1 MMHEKE
7 FKSALASLTALLLL
21 AGCGGAERAPV
32 AAETA
37 AEYALESF
45 ELSGIPAVCG
55 GAVYD
60 CAGGSSAAVWPEAGT
75 PLDAPEGFRAT
86 SLCSG
91 GEGGVWTLDIYWD
104 EDYAERF
111 ELCLHRLEGGYE
123 LCAEPWVSSVEKICW
138 SDGALWAS
146 CTDGYVR
153 CIDESLELLLE
164 YELEN
169 VMGLAATG
177 SGVNLKYREKAG
189 VTFANLSP
197 DGSLTPG
204 PAALTE
210 DCILQNALGGW
221 LWTDGRGLVRDAGAG
236 AEYADI
242 WAESGLVFSAAS
254 LWAAELGDGLYAVS
268 DGSAAGVLRPA
279 SEADPEPPERVT
291 LTLANLDEN
300 SCIPTYIDEFN
311 RSHSDIRVEL
321 LPEMPHEALVALMAS
336 DEAPD
341 IIGFGYNSPESMA
354 ANGWLLDMYTL
365 MGDFPREDF
374 LLGPF
379 ETDGALYALS
389 PEYHVYSLVGLEADF
404 GSSYVHPIS
413 DFKDMGVHYYGDAFL
428 TYSIPLWIQQNR
440 QGADCDFTSPEFLE
454 LLEAARSMDKAES
467 QSSKKLALSI
477 ISGTHDLIIKEKREN
492 LELWPVGF
500 PGGSY
505 ISPIAAMG
513 IHAATEEPE
522 AAWEFIRWCVAE
534 RETSSELT
542 LNIPAMEEMFYELLH
557 PYEDLDPEKVII
569 NEDGSWEYEG
579 KHYDTLF
586 SWEPSITERQA
597 DMMLGLIRSL
607 DTVIYYDAEIDDIIS
622 EDAGAFLAGERS
634 LGDTAALLGDRLGTY
649 LAEKYG

>member
-1 MMHEKE
+1 MKR
-7 FKSALASLTALLLL
+7 FAAFFLAALLFALS
-21 AGCGGAERAPV
+21 ACGA
-32 AAETA
+32 AAENPVSPA
-37 AEYALESF
+37 AARDEAVRYVLDDI

-60 CAGGSSAAVWPEAGT
+60 CSGDSCTAVWPKAGA

-91 GEGGVWTLDIYWD
+91 GEGGVWTFDIYWD

-123 LCAEPWVSSVEKICW
+123 LCSEPWVGSVEKICW
-138 SDGALWAS
+138 SGGALWAS

-210 DCILQNALGGW
+210 DCVLQDALGGW
-221 LWTDGRGLVRDAGAG
+221 LWTDTRGLVRDTDSG
-236 AEYADI
+236 AEYIVLWAD
-242 WAESGLVFSAAS
+242 SGLVFSAAS
-254 LWAAELGDGLYAVS
+254 LWVAELGDGLYAAY

-279 SEADPEPPERVT
+279 TEADTEQPERVT
-291 LTLANLDEN
+291 LTLAHMDEN
-300 SCIPTYIDEFN
+300 SYIPSYIDEFN
-311 RSHSDIRVEL
+311 RTHSGIRVEL

-374 LLGPF
+374 LLEPF
-379 ETDGALYALS
+379 ETDGALYVVS
-389 PEYHVYSLVGLEADF
+389 PEYHVYTLVGLEADF
-404 GSSYVHPIS
+404 GRSYVHPIS

-467 QSSKKLALSI
+467 QSSKELALSI

-513 IHAATEEPE
+513 IHAATPEPE

-622 EDAGAFLAGERS
+622 EDAGAFLSGARS
-634 LGDTAALLGDRLGTY
+634 LEDTAALLGDRLGTY
-649 LAEKYG
+649 LTEKYG

>member
-1 MMHEKE
+1 MRRAA
-7 FKSALASLTALLLL
+7 ALALALLLL
-21 AGCGGAERAPV
+21 AGCGAGSAPV
-32 AAETA
+32 PAETA
-37 AEYALESF
+37 EAYALESF
-45 ELSGIPAVCG
+45 ELAGFPAVCG

-60 CAGGSSAAVWPEAGT
+60 CAGGSGAAVWPEAGA
-75 PLDAPEGFRAT
+75 PLDSPEGARAT
-86 SLCSG
+86 ALAAG
-91 GEGGVWTLDIYWD
+91 GGDGVWTLDRYWD
-104 EDYAERF
+104 ADGAEHAA
-111 ELCLHRLEGGYE
+111 LCLHKPGGGCE
-123 LCAEPWVSSVEKICW
+123 SFEPDWPGEVTDMCCSG
-138 SDGALWAS
+138 GALWLA
-146 CTDGYVR
+146 CADGYVR
-153 CIDESLELLLE
+153 CLGEGFGLLLE
-164 YELEN
+164 YELGD
-169 VMGLAATG
+169 VAGMGATE
-177 SGVNLKYREKAG
+177 SGVNLKYLDRGEVK
-189 VTFANLSP
+189 FANLSM
-197 DGSLTPG
+197 DGALTPG

-210 DCILQNALGGW
+210 DCVLQDALGGW
-221 LWTDGRGLVRDAGAG
+221 LWTDGRGLVRDTGAGAG
-236 AEYADI
+236 YAVI

-254 LWAAELGDGLYAVS
+254 LWAAELGEGLYAVS

-291 LTLANLDEN
+291 LTLAHMDEN

-379 ETDGALYALS
+379 ETDGALYAVS
-389 PEYHVYSLVGLEADF
+389 QEYYVYTLVGLEADF
-404 GSSYVHPIS
+404 GRSYVHPTEDYEGIG
-413 DFKDMGVHYYGDAFL
+413 FNHFAGDEFL
-428 TYSIPLWIQQNR
+428 TYSIPLWIEQNR
-440 QGADCDFTSPEFLE
+440 RGADCDFTSPEFTE
-454 LLEAARSMDKAES
+454 LLEMAGSMTKAES
-467 QSSKKLALSI
+467 FSPETLSV
-477 ISGTHDLIIKEKREN
+477 SVLTNHMELINTEKERG

-534 RETSSELT
+534 RENFMFT
-542 LNIPAMEEMFYELLH
+542 LNLPALEEKFYELLH
-557 PYEDLDPEKVII
+557 PHEDLDPEKVVIR
-569 NEDGSWEYEG
+569 EDGTWDYEG
-579 KHYDTLF
+579 RHYETLF
-586 SWEPSITERQA
+586 SWEPSITQRQA
-597 DMMLGLIRSL
+597 DMMLGLVKSL
-607 DTVIYYDAEIDDIIS
+607 DTVIYCDAELVDIIS

>member
-1 MMHEKE
+1 MRRAA
-7 FKSALASLTALLLL
+7 ALALALLLL
-21 AGCGGAERAPV
+21 AGCGAGSAPV
-32 AAETA
+32 PAETA
-37 AEYALESF
+37 EAYALESI
-45 ELSGIPAVCG
+45 ELAGFPAVSG

-60 CAGGSSAAVWPEAGT
+60 CAGGCVRCLG
-75 PLDAPEGFRAT
+75 EGF
-86 SLCSG
+86 
-91 GEGGVWTLDIYWD
+91 
-104 EDYAERF
+104 
-111 ELCLHRLEGGYE
+111 
-123 LCAEPWVSSVEKICW
+123 
-138 SDGALWAS
+138 
-146 CTDGYVR
+146 
-153 CIDESLELLLE
+153 ELLLE
-164 YELEN
+164 YELGD
-169 VMGLAATG
+169 VTGMGATE
-177 SGVNLKYREKAG
+177 SGVNLKYREKAE
-189 VTFANLSP
+189 VKFANLSP
-197 DGSLTPG
+197 DGNLTPG

-210 DCILQNALGGW
+210 DCVLQDALGGW
-221 LWTDGRGLVRDAGAG
+221 LWTDGRGLARDTDSG
-236 AEYADI
+236 AEYIVLWAD
-242 WAESGLVFSAAS
+242 SGLVFSAAS
-254 LWAAELGDGLYAVS
+254 LWAAELGEGLYAVS

-279 SEADPEPPERVT
+279 TEADTEQPERVT

-341 IIGFGYNSPESMA
+341 IIGFGHNSPESMA

-365 MGDFPREDF
+365 MGDFPRKDF

-389 PEYHVYSLVGLEADF
+389 PEYHVYTLVGLEADF
-404 GSSYVHPIS
+404 GNAYVHPTEDYEGIG
-413 DFKDMGVHYYGDAFL
+413 FNHFAGDEFL
-428 TYSIPLWIQQNR
+428 TYSIPLWIEQNR
-440 QGADCDFTSPEFLE
+440 RGADCDFGSPEFTE
-454 LLEAARSMDKAES
+454 LLEMAGSMTKAES
-467 QSSKKLALSI
+467 FSPDTLSV
-477 ISGTHDLIIKEKREN
+477 SVLTNHMELINTEKERG

-513 IHAATEEPE
+513 IHAATPEPE

-557 PYEDLDPEKVII
+557 PYEDLDPEKVVIR
-569 NEDGSWEYEG
+569 EDGTWDYEG
-579 KHYDTLF
+579 RHYETLF

-597 DMMLGLIRSL
+597 DMMLGLVKSL
-607 DTVIYYDAEIDDIIS
+607 DTVICCDAELVDLIR

-634 LGDTAALLGDRLGTY
+634 LEDTAALLGDRLGTY

>member
-1 MMHEKE
+1 MRRTA
-7 FKSALASLTALLLL
+7 ALALALLLL
-21 AGCGGAERAPV
+21 AGCGGAESAPV

-45 ELSGIPAVCG
+45 ELAGFPAVCG

-60 CAGGSSAAVWPEAGT
+60 CAGGSGAAVWPEAGA
-75 PLDAPEGFRAT
+75 PLDSPEGARAT
-86 SLCSG
+86 ALAAG
-91 GEGGVWTLDIYWD
+91 GGDGVWTLDRYWD
-104 EDYAERF
+104 ADGTEHAALRLHKIGGGCESF
-111 ELCLHRLEGGYE
+111 EPDWPGEVTDMCCSG
-123 LCAEPWVSSVEKICW
+123 
-138 SDGALWAS
+138 GALWLTCA
-146 CTDGYVR
+146 DGCVR
-153 CIDESLELLLE
+153 CVGEGFELLLE
-164 YELEN
+164 YELGD
-169 VMGLAATG
+169 VAGMGATE

-210 DCILQNALGGW
+210 DCVLQDALGGW
-221 LWTDGRGLVRDAGAG
+221 LWTDTRGLVRDTGAG
-236 AEYADI
+236 AEYAVI

-254 LWAAELGDGLYAVS
+254 LWAAELGEGLYAVS
-268 DGSAAGVLRPA
+268 DGSTAGVLRPA
-279 SEADPEPPERVT
+279 SEADPERPERVT
-291 LTLANLDEN
+291 LTLAHMDEN

-311 RSHSDIRVEL
+311 LAHSDIRVEL
-321 LPEMPHEALVALMAS
+321 LPEMSQEALVALMAS

-354 ANGWLLDMYTL
+354 AKGWLLDMYTL

-379 ETDGALYALS
+379 ETDGALYVVS
-389 PEYHVYSLVGLEADF
+389 PEYHVYTLVGLEADF
-404 GSSYVHPIS
+404 GSSYVHPTEDYEGIG
-413 DFKDMGVHYYGDAFL
+413 FNHFAGDEFL
-428 TYSIPLWIQQNR
+428 TYSIPLWIEQNR
-440 QGADCDFTSPEFLE
+440 RGADCGFDSPEFTK
-454 LLEAARSMDKAES
+454 LLEMAGSMTKAES
-467 QSSKKLALSI
+467 FSPDTLSV
-477 ISGTHDLIIKEKREN
+477 SVLTNHMELINTEKERG

-534 RETSSELT
+534 RENFMFT
-542 LNIPAMEEMFYELLH
+542 LNLPALEEKFYELLH
-557 PYEDLDPEKVII
+557 PHEDLDPEKVV
-569 NEDGSWEYEG
+569 
-579 KHYDTLF
+579 
-586 SWEPSITERQA
+586 
-597 DMMLGLIRSL
+597 IR
-607 DTVIYYDAEIDDIIS
+607 

>member
-1 MMHEKE
+1 MRRAAVL
-7 FKSALASLTALLLL
+7 ALALLLL
-21 AGCGGAERAPV
+21 AGCGAGSAPV
-32 AAETA
+32 PAETA

-45 ELSGIPAVCG
+45 ELAGFPAVCG

-60 CAGGSSAAVWPEAGT
+60 CAGGSSAAVWPEAGA
-75 PLDAPEGFRAT
+75 PLDAPEGARAT
-86 SLCSG
+86 ALAAG
-91 GEGGVWTLDIYWD
+91 GGDGVWTLDIYWD
-104 EDYAERF
+104 ADGAEHAA
-111 ELCLHRLEGGYE
+111 LCLHKIGGGCE
-123 LCAEPWVSSVEKICW
+123 SFEPDWPGEVTDMCCSG
-138 SDGALWAS
+138 GALWLA
-146 CTDGYVR
+146 CADGCVR
-153 CIDESLELLLE
+153 CLGEGFELLLE
-164 YELEN
+164 YELAD
-169 VMGLAATG
+169 VTGMGATE
-177 SGVNLKYREKAG
+177 SGVNLKYREKAE
-189 VTFANLSP
+189 TKFANLSP
-197 DGSLTPG
+197 DGTLTPG

-210 DCILQNALGGW
+210 DCVLQDALSGW
-221 LWTDGRGLVRDAGAG
+221 LWTDTRGLVRDTGAG
-236 AEYADI
+236 AEYVVI

-268 DGSAAGVLRPA
+268 DGSAAGILRPA

-291 LTLANLDEN
+291 LTLAHMDEN
-300 SCIPTYIDEFN
+300 SCMPTYIDEFN

-321 LPEMPHEALVALMAS
+321 LPEMSQEALVALMAS

-379 ETDGALYALS
+379 ETDGALYAVS
-389 PEYHVYSLVGLEADF
+389 PEYHVYTLVGLEADF
-404 GSSYVHPIS
+404 GRSYVHPIS

-477 ISGTHDLIIKEKREN
+477 ISGIYDLIIKEKREN

-513 IHAATEEPE
+513 IHAATPEPE

-542 LNIPAMEEMFYELLH
+542 LNIPAMEEKFYELLH
-557 PYEDLDPEKVII
+557 PYEDLDPEKVVIR
-569 NEDGSWEYEG
+569 EDGTWDYEG
-579 KHYDTLF
+579 RHYETLF
-586 SWEPSITERQA
+586 SWEPSITQRQA
-597 DMMLGLIRSL
+597 DMMLGLVKSL
-607 DTVIYYDAEIDDIIS
+607 DAVI
-622 EDAGAFLAGERS
+622 
-634 LGDTAALLGDRLGTY
+634 
-649 LAEKYG
+649 

>member
-1 MMHEKE
+1 MRRAA
-7 FKSALASLTALLLL
+7 ALALALLLL
-21 AGCGGAERAPV
+21 AGCGAGSAPV

-37 AEYALESF
+37 EAYALESF
-45 ELSGIPAVCG
+45 ELAGFPAVCG

-60 CAGGSSAAVWPEAGT
+60 CAGGSGAAVWPEAGA
-75 PLDAPEGFRAT
+75 PLDAPEGARAT
-86 SLCSG
+86 ALASG
-91 GEGGVWTLDIYWD
+91 GGDGVWTLDRYWD
-104 EDYAERF
+104 ADGAEHAA
-111 ELCLHRLEGGYE
+111 LCLHKIGGGCE
-123 LCAEPWVSSVEKICW
+123 SFEPDWPGEVTDMCCSG
-138 SDGALWAS
+138 GALWLA
-146 CTDGYVR
+146 CADGCVR
-153 CIDESLELLLE
+153 CVDADFGLLLE
-164 YELEN
+164 YELAD
-169 VMGLAATG
+169 VTGMGATE
-177 SGVNLKYREKAG
+177 SGVNLKYREGGEVK
-189 VTFANLSP
+189 FANLSI
-197 DGSLTPG
+197 DGALTPG

-210 DCILQNALGGW
+210 DCVLQDALGGW
-221 LWTDGRGLVRDAGAG
+221 LWTDGRGLVRDTGAGAG
-236 AEYADI
+236 YAVI

-254 LWAAELGDGLYAVS
+254 LWAAELGEGLYAVS

-291 LTLANLDEN
+291 LTLAHMDEN

-321 LPEMPHEALVALMAS
+321 LPEMSREALVALMAS

-389 PEYHVYSLVGLEADF
+389 PEYHVYTLVGLEADF

-513 IHAATEEPE
+513 IHAATPEPE

-534 RETSSELT
+534 RENFMFT
-542 LNIPAMEEMFYELLH
+542 LNLPALEEKFYELLH
-557 PYEDLDPEKVII
+557 PHEDLDPEKVVIR
-569 NEDGSWEYEG
+569 EDGTWDYEG
-579 KHYDTLF
+579 RHYETLF

-597 DMMLGLIRSL
+597 DMMLGLVKSL
-607 DTVIYYDAEIDDIIS
+607 DTVIYYDAELVDLIR

>member
-1 MMHEKE
+1 MRRTA
-7 FKSALASLTALLLL
+7 ALALALLLL
-21 AGCGGAERAPV
+21 AGCGGAESAPV

-37 AEYALESF
+37 AVYALESF
-45 ELSGIPAVCG
+45 ELAGFPAVCG
-55 GAVYD
+55 GVVYD
-60 CAGGSSAAVWPEAGT
+60 CTGGWSAAVWPEGMA
-75 PLDAPEGFRAT
+75 PLDTPEGARAT
-86 SLCSG
+86 SLASG
-91 GEGGVWTLDIYWD
+91 CESGVWTLDRYWD
-104 EDYAERF
+104 DEYAEHV
-111 ELCLHRLEGGYE
+111 ELCLHKPGGGCE
-123 LCAEPWVSSVEKICW
+123 SFEPDWPGEVTDMCCSG
-138 SDGALWAS
+138 GALWLA
-146 CTDGYVR
+146 CADGYVR
-153 CIDESLELLLE
+153 CVDADFELLLE
-164 YELEN
+164 YELEDITG
-169 VMGLAATG
+169 MGATD
-177 SGVNLKYREKAG
+177 SGVNLKYREKAE
-189 VTFANLSP
+189 TKFANLSP
-197 DGSLTPG
+197 DGTLTPG
-204 PAALTE
+204 PAALAE
-210 DCILQNALGGW
+210 DCVLQDALSGW
-221 LWTDGRGLVRDAGAG
+221 LWTDGRGLVRDTGEG
-236 AEYADI
+236 AEYAVI
-242 WAESGLVFSAAS
+242 WADSGVVLSAAS
-254 LWAAELGDGLYAVS
+254 VQVVELGDGLYAVS
-268 DGSAAGVLRPA
+268 DGSSAGILRPA
-279 SEADPEPPERVT
+279 TEADPEQPERVT
-291 LTLANLDEN
+291 LTLAHMDEN
-300 SCIPTYIDEFN
+300 SYIPTYIDEFN

-321 LPEMPHEALVALMAS
+321 LPEMSQEALVALMAS

-354 ANGWLLDMYTL
+354 AKGWLLDMYTL

-389 PEYHVYSLVGLEADF
+389 PEYHVYTLVGLESDF
-404 GSSYVHPIS
+404 GSSYVHAIS

-467 QSSKKLALSI
+467 QSSKELALSI

-513 IHAATEEPE
+513 IHAATPEPE

-579 KHYDTLF
+579 KHHDTLF

-607 DTVIYYDAEIDDIIS
+607 DTVIYYDAEMDDIIS
-622 EDAGAFLAGERS
+622 EEAGAFLAGERS
-634 LGDTAALLGDRLGTY
+634 LEDTAALLGDRLGTY

>member
-1 MMHEKE
+1 MRRAA
-7 FKSALASLTALLLL
+7 ALALALLLL
-21 AGCGGAERAPV
+21 AGCGGAESAPV

-45 ELSGIPAVCG
+45 ELAGFPAVCG

-60 CAGGSSAAVWPEAGT
+60 CAGGSGAAVWPEAGA
-75 PLDAPEGFRAT
+75 PLDTPDGARAT
-86 SLCSG
+86 ALAAG
-91 GEGGVWTLDIYWD
+91 GGDGVWTLDIYWD
-104 EDYAERF
+104 ADGTEHAA
-111 ELCLHRLEGGYE
+111 LCLHKLGGGCE
-123 LCAEPWVSSVEKICW
+123 SFEPDWPGEVTDMCCSG
-138 SDGALWAS
+138 GALWLA
-146 CTDGYVR
+146 CADGCVR
-153 CIDESLELLLE
+153 CLGEGFELLLE
-164 YELEN
+164 HELGD
-169 VMGLAATG
+169 VAGMGATE
-177 SGVNLKYREKAG
+177 SGVNLKYRDRDEVK
-189 VTFANLSP
+189 FANLSP

-221 LWTDGRGLVRDAGAG
+221 LWADTRGLVRDTGAG
-236 AEYADI
+236 AEYAVI

-254 LWAAELGDGLYAVS
+254 LWAAELGEGLYAVS

-291 LTLANLDEN
+291 LTLAHMDEN

-379 ETDGALYALS
+379 ETDGALYVVS
-389 PEYHVYSLVGLEADF
+389 PEYHVYTLVGLEADF
-404 GSSYVHPIS
+404 GSSYVHPIE
-413 DFKDMGVHYYGDAFL
+413 DYEGIGFNHFAGDEFL
-428 TYSIPLWIQQNR
+428 TYSIPLWIEQNR
-440 QGADCDFTSPEFLE
+440 RGADCGFDSPEFTK
-454 LLEAARSMDKAES
+454 LLEMAGSMTKAEGFS
-467 QSSKKLALSI
+467 PETLSVYI
-477 ISGTHDLIIKEKREN
+477 MTNHMELINTEKERG

-513 IHAATEEPE
+513 IHAATPEPE

-534 RETSSELT
+534 RENFMFT
-542 LNIPAMEEMFYELLH
+542 LNLPALEEKFYELLH
-557 PYEDLDPEKVII
+557 PHEDLDPEKVV
-569 NEDGSWEYEG
+569 
-579 KHYDTLF
+579 
-586 SWEPSITERQA
+586 
-597 DMMLGLIRSL
+597 IR
-607 DTVIYYDAEIDDIIS
+607 

>member
-1 MMHEKE
+1 MKRIL
-7 FKSALASLTALLLL
+7 ALALVLLTL
-21 AGCGGAERAPV
+21 AACGTAGNTGSP
-32 AAETA
+32 AAARDE
-37 AEYALESF
+37 
-45 ELSGIPAVCG
+45 AVRYVLDEIEIQGFLTDCG

-60 CAGGSSAAVWPEAGT
+60 CSGGSCTAVWPEAGT

-86 SLCSG
+86 SLAAG

-104 EDYAERF
+104 EDYAEHI

-123 LCAEPWVSSVEKICW
+123 LCSEPWVSAVEKICW

-153 CIDESLELLLE
+153 CIDEGLELLLE

-189 VTFANLSP
+189 VTFANLST

-210 DCILQNALGGW
+210 DCVLQDALEGW
-221 LWTDGRGLVRDAGAG
+221 LWTDTRGLVRDTDSG
-236 AEYADI
+236 AEYIVLWAD
-242 WAESGLVFSAAS
+242 SGLVLSTAS
-254 LWAAELGDGLYAVS
+254 LWVAELGDGLYAAY

-279 SEADPEPPERVT
+279 TEADTEQPERVT
-291 LTLANLDEN
+291 LTLAHMDEN
-300 SCIPTYIDEFN
+300 SYIPSYIDEFN
-311 RSHSDIRVEL
+311 RTHSDIRVEL

-354 ANGWLLDMYTL
+354 ANGWLLDIYTL

-374 LLGPF
+374 LLEPF
-379 ETDGALYALS
+379 ETDGALYAVS
-389 PEYHVYSLVGLEADF
+389 PEYHVYTLVGLEADF

-440 QGADCDFTSPEFLE
+440 QGADCDFGSPEFTK
-454 LLEAARSMDKAES
+454 LLEMAGSMNKAES
-467 QSSKKLALSI
+467 FSPDTLSVSVLTNHMALI
-477 ISGTHDLIIKEKREN
+477 NTEKERG

-513 IHAATEEPE
+513 IHAATPEPE

-534 RETSSELT
+534 RENFFFS
-542 LNIPAMEEMFYELLH
+542 LNMADMEEVFYELLH

-579 KHYDTLF
+579 KHHDTLF
-586 SWEPSITERQA
+586 SWEPSITQRQA
-597 DMMLGLIRSL
+597 DMMLGLVKSL
-607 DTVIYYDAEIDDIIS
+607 DTVIYYDAELVDIIR
-622 EDAGAFLAGERS
+622 EDAGAFLSGEHS
-634 LGDTAALLGDRLGTY
+634 LEDTAAILGDRLGTY
-649 LAEKYG
+649 LSEKYG

>member
-1 MMHEKE
+1 MRRAA
-7 FKSALASLTALLLL
+7 ALALALLLL
-21 AGCGGAERAPV
+21 AGCGAGSAPV
-32 AAETA
+32 PAETA
-37 AEYALESF
+37 AAYALESI
-45 ELSGIPAVCG
+45 ELAGFPAVCG

-60 CAGGSSAAVWPEAGT
+60 CAGGSSAEVWPEAGA
-75 PLDAPEGFRAT
+75 PLDAPEGARAT
-86 SLCSG
+86 ALAAG
-91 GEGGVWTLDIYWD
+91 GGDGVWTLDRYWD
-104 EDYAERF
+104 ADGAEHV
-111 ELCLHRLEGGYE
+111 ELCLHKIGGGCESYE
-123 LCAEPWVSSVEKICW
+123 PDWPGEVTDMCCSG
-138 SDGALWAS
+138 GALWLA
-146 CTDGYVR
+146 CADGCVR
-153 CIDESLELLLE
+153 CLGEGFELLLE
-164 YELEN
+164 YELAD
-169 VMGLAATG
+169 VTGMGATE
-177 SGVNLKYREKAG
+177 SGVNLKYREGGEVK
-189 VTFANLSP
+189 FANLSI
-197 DGSLTPG
+197 DGALTPG

-210 DCILQNALGGW
+210 DCVLQDALGGW
-221 LWTDGRGLVRDAGAG
+221 LWTDTRGLVRDTGAG
-236 AEYADI
+236 AEYAVI

-268 DGSAAGVLRPA
+268 DGSAAGVLRPP

-291 LTLANLDEN
+291 LTLAHMDEN

-374 LLGPF
+374 LLEPF

-389 PEYHVYSLVGLEADF
+389 PEYHVYTLVGLEADF
-404 GSSYVHPIS
+404 GRSYVHPIE
-413 DFKDMGVHYYGDAFL
+413 DYEGIGFNHFAGDEFL
-428 TYSIPLWIQQNR
+428 TYSIPLWIEQNR
-440 QGADCDFTSPEFLE
+440 RGADCDFTSPEFTE
-454 LLEAARSMDKAES
+454 LLEMAGSMTKAES
-467 QSSKKLALSI
+467 FSPDTLSV
-477 ISGTHDLIIKEKREN
+477 SVLTNHMELINTEKERG

-534 RETSSELT
+534 RENFMFT
-542 LNIPAMEEMFYELLH
+542 LNLPALEEKFYELLH
-557 PYEDLDPEKVII
+557 PHEDLDPEEVVIR
-569 NEDGSWEYEG
+569 EDGTWDYEG
-579 KHYDTLF
+579 RHYETVF

-607 DTVIYYDAEIDDIIS
+607 DTVIYCDAELVDLIR

>member
-1 MMHEKE
+1 MRRTA
-7 FKSALASLTALLLL
+7 ALALALLLL
-21 AGCGGAERAPV
+21 AGCGAGSAPV
-32 AAETA
+32 PAETA
-37 AEYALESF
+37 EAYALESF
-45 ELSGIPAVCG
+45 ELAGFPAVSG

-91 GEGGVWTLDIYWD
+91 GEGGVWTLDRYWD
-104 EDYAERF
+104 ADGAEHAA
-111 ELCLHRLEGGYE
+111 LCLHKIGGGCE
-123 LCAEPWVSSVEKICW
+123 SFEPDWPGEVTDMCCSG
-138 SDGALWAS
+138 GALWLA

-153 CIDESLELLLE
+153 CMGEGFGLLLE
-164 YELEN
+164 YELGD
-169 VMGLAATG
+169 VTGMGAAE
-177 SGVNLKYREKAG
+177 SGVNLKYLDRGEVK
-189 VTFANLSP
+189 FANLSI
-197 DGSLTPG
+197 DGALTPG

-210 DCILQNALGGW
+210 DCVLQDALGGW
-221 LWTDGRGLVRDAGAG
+221 LWTDGRGLVRDTGAGAG
-236 AEYADI
+236 YAVI

-291 LTLANLDEN
+291 LTLAHMDEN

-379 ETDGALYALS
+379 ETDGALYAVS
-389 PEYHVYSLVGLEADF
+389 QEYYVYTLVGLEADF
-404 GSSYVHPIS
+404 GRSYIHPIS
-413 DFKDMGVHYYGDAFL
+413 DFEGIGFNHFAGDEFL
-428 TYSIPLWIQQNR
+428 TYSIPLWIEHSR
-440 QGADCDFTSPEFLE
+440 RGADCDFTSPEFTE
-454 LLEAARSMDKAES
+454 LLEMAGSMTKAES
-467 QSSKKLALSI
+467 FSPDTLSVSVLTNHMEL
-477 ISGTHDLIIKEKREN
+477 ISTEKERG

-505 ISPIAAMG
+505 ISPTAAMG

-534 RETSSELT
+534 RENFMFT
-542 LNIPAMEEMFYELLH
+542 LNLPALEEEFYELLH
-557 PYEDLDPEKVII
+557 PHEDLDPEKVVIR
-569 NEDGSWEYEG
+569 EDGTWDYEG
-579 KHYDTLF
+579 RHYETVF
-586 SWEPSITERQA
+586 SREPSITERQA
-597 DMMLGLIRSL
+597 DMMLGLVKSL
-607 DTVIYYDAEIDDIIS
+607 DTVIYCDAEIDDIIS

>member
-1 MMHEKE
+1 MRRAA
-7 FKSALASLTALLLL
+7 ALALALLLL
-21 AGCGGAERAPV
+21 AGCGGSAPV
-32 AAETA
+32 PAETA

-45 ELSGIPAVCG
+45 ELAGFPAVSG

-60 CAGGSSAAVWPEAGT
+60 CAGGSSAEVWPEAGAPLYT
-75 PLDAPEGFRAT
+75 PDGARAT
-86 SLCSG
+86 ALAAG
-91 GEGGVWTLDIYWD
+91 GGDGVWTLDRYWD
-104 EDYAERF
+104 ADGAEHAA
-111 ELCLHRLEGGYE
+111 LCLHRPGGGCE
-123 LCAEPWVSSVEKICW
+123 SFEPDWPGEVTDMCCSG
-138 SDGALWAS
+138 GALWLA
-146 CTDGYVR
+146 CADGCVR
-153 CIDESLELLLE
+153 CVDADFGLLLE
-164 YELEN
+164 YELGD
-169 VMGLAATG
+169 VTGMGAAE
-177 SGVNLKYREKAG
+177 SGVNLKYREGGEVK
-189 VTFANLSP
+189 FANLSM
-197 DGSLTPG
+197 DGALTPG

-210 DCILQNALGGW
+210 DCVLQDALGGW
-221 LWTDGRGLVRDAGAG
+221 LWADGRGLVRDTGAGAG
-236 AEYADI
+236 YAVL

-254 LWAAELGDGLYAVS
+254 LWASELGEGLYAVS
-268 DGSAAGVLRPA
+268 DGSDAGVLRPA
-279 SEADPEPPERVT
+279 SEADPEPLERVT
-291 LTLANLDEN
+291 LTLAHMDEN
-300 SCIPTYIDEFN
+300 SYIPTYIDEFN

-321 LPEMPHEALVALMAS
+321 LPEMPQEALVALMAS

-389 PEYHVYSLVGLEADF
+389 PEYHVYTLVGLEADF

-513 IHAATEEPE
+513 IHAATPEPE

-579 KHYDTLF
+579 KHHDTLF

-607 DTVIYYDAEIDDIIS
+607 DTVIYCDAELVDLIR

-649 LAEKYG
+649 LAEIYG

>member
-1 MMHEKE
+1 M
-7 FKSALASLTALLLL
+7 
-21 AGCGGAERAPV
+21 
-32 AAETA
+32 
-37 AEYALESF
+37 
-45 ELSGIPAVCG
+45 
-55 GAVYD
+55 
-60 CAGGSSAAVWPEAGT
+60 WPEAGA
-75 PLDAPEGFRAT
+75 PLDAPEGARAT
-86 SLCSG
+86 ALAAG
-91 GEGGVWTLDIYWD
+91 GGDGVWTLDRYWD
-104 EDYAERF
+104 ADGAEHAA
-111 ELCLHRLEGGYE
+111 LCLHRPGGGCE
-123 LCAEPWVSSVEKICW
+123 SFEPDWPGEVTDMCCSG
-138 SDGALWAS
+138 GALWLA
-146 CTDGYVR
+146 CADGCVR
-153 CIDESLELLLE
+153 CVDESLELLLE

-169 VMGLAATG
+169 VMGLAATE
-177 SGVNLKYREKAG
+177 SGVNLKYLDRGEVK
-189 VTFANLSP
+189 FANLSP
-197 DGSLTPG
+197 DGALTPG

-210 DCILQNALGGW
+210 DCVLQDALGGW
-221 LWTDGRGLVRDAGAG
+221 LWTDGRGLVRDTGAG
-236 AEYADI
+236 AEYAVI
-242 WAESGLVFSAAS
+242 WADSGLVFSAAS
-254 LWAAELGDGLYAVS
+254 LWVAELGDGLYAVS

-291 LTLANLDEN
+291 LTLAHMDEN

-311 RSHSDIRVEL
+311 RAHSDIRVEL

-374 LLGPF
+374 LLEPF

-389 PEYHVYSLVGLEADF
+389 PEYHVYTLVGLEADF
-404 GSSYVHPIS
+404 GRSYVHPTEDYEGIG
-413 DFKDMGVHYYGDAFL
+413 FNHFAGDEFL
-428 TYSIPLWIQQNR
+428 TYSIPLWIEQNR
-440 QGADCDFTSPEFLE
+440 RGADCGFDSPEFTK
-454 LLEAARSMDKAES
+454 LLEMAGSMTKAES
-467 QSSKKLALSI
+467 FSPETLSV
-477 ISGTHDLIIKEKREN
+477 SVLTNHMELINTEKERG

-534 RETSSELT
+534 RENFMFT
-542 LNIPAMEEMFYELLH
+542 LNLPALEEKFYELLH
-557 PYEDLDPEKVII
+557 PHEDLDPEKVVIR
-569 NEDGSWEYEG
+569 EDGTWDYEG
-579 KHYDTLF
+579 RHYETVF

-597 DMMLGLIRSL
+597 DMMLGLVKSL
-607 DTVIYYDAEIDDIIS
+607 DTVICYDAELVDLIR

>member
-1 MMHEKE
+1 MRRTA
-7 FKSALASLTALLLL
+7 ALALALLLL
-21 AGCGGAERAPV
+21 AGCGAGSAPV
-32 AAETA
+32 PAETA
-37 AEYALESF
+37 AAYALERF
-45 ELSGIPAVCG
+45 ELAGFPAVCG

-60 CAGGSSAAVWPEAGT
+60 CAGGSSAAVWPEAGA
-75 PLDAPEGFRAT
+75 PLDAPEGARAT
-86 SLCSG
+86 ALASG
-91 GEGGVWTLDIYWD
+91 GGDGVWTLDRYWD
-104 EDYAERF
+104 ADGTEHAA
-111 ELCLHRLEGGYE
+111 LCLHRPGGGCE
-123 LCAEPWVSSVEKICW
+123 SFEPDWPGEVTDMCCSG
-138 SDGALWAS
+138 GALWLA
-146 CTDGYVR
+146 CADGCVR
-153 CIDESLELLLE
+153 CVDADFGLLLE
-164 YELEN
+164 YELGGITG
-169 VMGLAATG
+169 MGATE
-177 SGVNLKYREKAG
+177 SGVNLKYREGGEVK
-189 VTFANLSP
+189 FANLSM
-197 DGSLTPG
+197 DGALTPG

-210 DCILQNALGGW
+210 DCVLQDALGGW
-221 LWTDGRGLVRDAGAG
+221 LWTDGRGLVRDTGAGAG
-236 AEYADI
+236 YAVI

-254 LWAAELGDGLYAVS
+254 LWAAELGEGLYAVS
-268 DGSAAGVLRPA
+268 DGSAAGILRPA

-374 LLGPF
+374 LLEPF
-379 ETDGALYALS
+379 ETDGALYAVS
-389 PEYHVYSLVGLEADF
+389 PEYYVYTLVGLEADF
-404 GSSYVHPIS
+404 GRSYIHPIS
-413 DFKDMGVHYYGDAFL
+413 DFEGIGFNYFAGDEFL
-428 TYSIPLWIQQNR
+428 TYSIPLWIEQNR
-440 QGADCDFTSPEFLE
+440 RGADCGFDSPEFTK
-454 LLEAARSMDKAES
+454 LLEMAGSMTKAES
-467 QSSKKLALSI
+467 FSPDTLSV
-477 ISGTHDLIIKEKREN
+477 SVLTNHMELINTEKERG

-534 RETSSELT
+534 RENFMFT
-542 LNIPAMEEMFYELLH
+542 LNLPALEEEFYELLH
-557 PYEDLDPEKVII
+557 PHEDLDPEKVVIR
-569 NEDGSWEYEG
+569 EDGTWDYEG
-579 KHYDTLF
+579 RHYETLF

-597 DMMLGLIRSL
+597 DMMLGLVKSL
-607 DTVIYYDAEIDDIIS
+607 DTVIYCDAEMDDIIS

>member
-1 MMHEKE
+1 MKRIL
-7 FKSALASLTALLLL
+7 ALALVLFTLTGCGAAGNTALPTASQGEAMKYLLDEIEIQ
-21 AGCGGAERAPV
+21 G
-32 AAETA
+32 
-37 AEYALESF
+37 F
-45 ELSGIPAVCG
+45 PAVSG
-55 GAVYD
+55 GEVYD
-60 CAGGSSAAVWPEAGT
+60 CAEGSCAAVWPEAGA
-75 PLDAPEGFRAT
+75 PLDAPDDLRAT
-86 SLCSG
+86 ALAAG

-104 EDYAERF
+104 EDYAEHI
-111 ELCLHRLEGGYE
+111 ELCLHRLEGGCE
-123 LCAEPWVSSVEKICW
+123 TFEDGWLGGVTDMCW
-138 SDGALWAS
+138 SDGALWLA
-146 CTDGYVR
+146 CADGYVR
-153 CIDESLELLLE
+153 CIDEDFSLLLE

-169 VMGLAATG
+169 IMGLAATD
-177 SGVNLKYREKAG
+177 SGVNLKYLEKAE
-189 VTFANLSP
+189 TKFANLSP

-210 DCILQNALGGW
+210 DCVLQDALEGW
-221 LWTDGRGLVRDAGAG
+221 LWTDTRGLVRDTDSG
-236 AEYADI
+236 AEYIVLWAD
-242 WAESGLVFSAAS
+242 SGLVFSAAA
-254 LWAAELGDGLYAVS
+254 LWVAELGDGLYAAY

-279 SEADPEPPERVT
+279 TEADTEQPERVT
-291 LTLANLDEN
+291 LTLAHMDEN
-300 SCIPTYIDEFN
+300 SYIPSYIDEFN
-311 RSHSDIRVEL
+311 RTHSDIRVEL

-374 LLGPF
+374 LLEPF
-379 ETDGALYALS
+379 ETDGALYVVS
-389 PEYHVYSLVGLEADF
+389 PDYHVYTLVGLEADF

-467 QSSKKLALSI
+467 QSSKELALSI
-477 ISGTHDLIIKEKREN
+477 ISGTHDLILKEKREN

-505 ISPIAAMG
+505 ISPIAAIG
-513 IHAATEEPE
+513 IHAATPEPE
-522 AAWEFIRWCVAE
+522 AAWEFIRWCIAE
-534 RETSSELT
+534 RENFMFS
-542 LNIPAMEEMFYELLH
+542 LNMAALEDVFYELLH
-557 PYEDLDPEKVII
+557 PHEDLDPEKVVIR
-569 NEDGSWEYEG
+569 EDGTWDYEG
-579 KHYDTLF
+579 RHYETVF

-607 DTVIYYDAEIDDIIS
+607 DTVIYYDAELADIIR
-622 EDAGAFLAGERS
+622 EDAGAFLSGQRS
-634 LGDTAALLGDRLGTY
+634 LEDTAALLGDRLGTY

>member
-1 MMHEKE
+1 MRRAA
-7 FKSALASLTALLLL
+7 ALALALLLL
-21 AGCGGAERAPV
+21 AGCAGSAPV
-32 AAETA
+32 PAETA
-37 AEYALESF
+37 EAYALESF
-45 ELSGIPAVCG
+45 ELAGFPAVCG

-60 CAGGSSAAVWPEAGT
+60 CAGGSSAAVWPEAGA
-75 PLDAPEGFRAT
+75 PLDSPEGARAT
-86 SLCSG
+86 ALAAG
-91 GEGGVWTLDIYWD
+91 GGDGVWTLDRYWD
-104 EDYAERF
+104 ADGTEHAA
-111 ELCLHRLEGGYE
+111 LCLHKIGGGCE
-123 LCAEPWVSSVEKICW
+123 SFEPDWPGEVTDMCCSG
-138 SDGALWAS
+138 GALWLA
-146 CTDGYVR
+146 CADGCVR
-153 CIDESLELLLE
+153 CVDADFGLLLE
-164 YELEN
+164 YELGD
-169 VMGLAATG
+169 VTGMGATE
-177 SGVNLKYREKAG
+177 SGVNLKYLDRGEVK
-189 VTFANLSP
+189 FANLSM
-197 DGSLTPG
+197 DGALTPG

-210 DCILQNALGGW
+210 DCVLQDALGGW
-221 LWTDGRGLVRDAGAG
+221 LWTDGRGLIRDTGAGAG
-236 AEYADI
+236 YAVI

-254 LWAAELGDGLYAVS
+254 LWAAELGEGLYAVS

-279 SEADPEPPERVT
+279 SEADPERPERVT
-291 LTLANLDEN
+291 LTLAHMDEN

-321 LPEMPHEALVALMAS
+321 LPEMSREALVALMAS

-365 MGDFPREDF
+365 MGDFPRKDF

-389 PEYHVYSLVGLEADF
+389 PEYHVYTLVGLEADF
-404 GSSYVHPIS
+404 GNAYVHPTEDYEGIG
-413 DFKDMGVHYYGDAFL
+413 FNHFAGDEFL
-428 TYSIPLWIQQNR
+428 TYSIPLWIEQNR
-440 QGADCDFTSPEFLE
+440 RGADCDFGSPEFTK
-454 LLEAARSMDKAES
+454 LLEMAGSMTKAES
-467 QSSKKLALSI
+467 FSPETLSV
-477 ISGTHDLIIKEKREN
+477 SVLTNHMELINTEKERG

-534 RETSSELT
+534 RENFMFT
-542 LNIPAMEEMFYELLH
+542 LNLPALEEKFYELLH
-557 PYEDLDPEKVII
+557 PHEDLDPEKVVIR
-569 NEDGSWEYEG
+569 EDGTWDYEG
-579 KHYDTLF
+579 RHYETVF

-597 DMMLGLIRSL
+597 DMMLGLVESL

-634 LGDTAALLGDRLGTY
+634 LENTAALLGDRLGTY

>member
-1 MMHEKE
+1 MRRAA
-7 FKSALASLTALLLL
+7 ALALALLLL
-21 AGCGGAERAPV
+21 AGCGAGSAPV
-32 AAETA
+32 PAETA

-45 ELSGIPAVCG
+45 ELAGFPAVCG
-55 GAVYD
+55 GVVYD
-60 CAGGSSAAVWPEAGT
+60 CAGGSSAAVWPEAGA
-75 PLDAPEGFRAT
+75 PLDAPEGARAT
-86 SLCSG
+86 ALAAG
-91 GEGGVWTLDIYWD
+91 GGDGVWTLDRYWD
-104 EDYAERF
+104 ADGAEHAA
-111 ELCLHRLEGGYE
+111 LCLHKIGGGCE
-123 LCAEPWVSSVEKICW
+123 SFEPDWPGEVTDMCCSG
-138 SDGALWAS
+138 GALWLA
-146 CTDGYVR
+146 CADGCVR
-153 CIDESLELLLE
+153 CLGEGFELLLE
-164 YELEN
+164 YELGA
-169 VMGLAATG
+169 VTGMGATE
-177 SGVNLKYREKAG
+177 SGVNLKYLDRGEVK
-189 VTFANLSP
+189 FANLSP
-197 DGSLTPG
+197 DGALTPG

-210 DCILQNALGGW
+210 DCVLQDALGGW
-221 LWTDGRGLVRDAGAG
+221 LWTDGRGLVRDTGAG
-236 AEYADI
+236 AEYAVI

-254 LWAAELGDGLYAVS
+254 LWAAELGEGLYAVS

-291 LTLANLDEN
+291 LTLAHMDEN

-336 DEAPD
+336 DDAPD

-389 PEYHVYSLVGLEADF
+389 PEYHVYTLVGLEADF
-404 GSSYVHPIS
+404 GRSYVHPTEDYEGIG
-413 DFKDMGVHYYGDAFL
+413 FNHFAGDEFL
-428 TYSIPLWIQQNR
+428 TYSIPLWIEQNR
-440 QGADCDFTSPEFLE
+440 RGADCGFTSPEFTK
-454 LLEAARSMDKAES
+454 LLEMAGSMTKAES
-467 QSSKKLALSI
+467 FSPETLSVYI
-477 ISGTHDLIIKEKREN
+477 MTNHMELINTEKERG

-534 RETSSELT
+534 RENFMFT
-542 LNIPAMEEMFYELLH
+542 LNLPALEEKFYELLH
-557 PYEDLDPEKVII
+557 PHEDLDPEKVVIR
-569 NEDGSWEYEG
+569 EDGTWDYEG
-579 KHYDTLF
+579 RHYETVF
-586 SWEPSITERQA
+586 SWEPSITQRQA
-597 DMMLGLIRSL
+597 DMMLGLVKSL
-607 DTVIYYDAEIDDIIS
+607 DAVIYYDAEIDDIIS